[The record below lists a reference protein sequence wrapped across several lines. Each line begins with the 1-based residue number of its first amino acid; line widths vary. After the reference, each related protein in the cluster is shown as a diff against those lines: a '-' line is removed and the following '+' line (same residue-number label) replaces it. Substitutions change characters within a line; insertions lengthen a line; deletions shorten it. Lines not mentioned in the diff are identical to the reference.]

1 MCLDEV
7 EHAGAFL
14 EIERVI
20 GPGQS
25 GEAVQAELDAFARSL
40 GVELER
46 TTEAYD
52 SLVRSALAG
61 V

>member
-1 MCLDEV
+1 
-7 EHAGAFL
+7 
-14 EIERVI
+14 
-20 GPGQS
+20 
-25 GEAVQAELDAFARSL
+25 VQAERDAFAHSL

-46 TTEAYD
+46 TTETYD